1 MSAERKD
8 GAVGSGPERL
18 NPPPDSG
25 KTEARIEK
33 PVTLSIDDQQIADIG
48 AELVALKSDQIDA
61 ILPLARWSLDAVTH
75 LTEYE
80 DEKANR
86 IMTAVAFLSAIVS
99 VAFAAIVQRYPFSM
113 VAETK
118 GLSIHTNSLLL
129 VVLYALFGI
138 YFLLLTIGAALTL
151 YAVRPQFRIPSAW
164 ERTKTTPGSFL
175 FFKEIL
181 NVSGRNWG
189 RSFTQNTP
197 QALKTEYAKNSIL
210 ETYLIA
216 QKIPKKLRPLKKG
229 IVCFFASTVIL
240 ILLLPLCAVT
250 VAVLEVPAA
259 SPAPAQ
265 TGSTEKKIEIPTT
278 KTPVPGESIQA
289 GPGTPKATDKKSS
302 EAAKK
307 GSRRGVEK
315 PE

>member
-1 MSAERKD
+1 MSAEKKD
-8 GAVGSGPERL
+8 GATGPGPERPNL
-18 NPPPDSG
+18 SSDSD
-25 KTEARIEK
+25 KAVPHNKK
-33 PVTLSIDDQQIADIG
+33 PITLSIDDQQIADIG
-48 AELVALKSDQIDA
+48 AELVALKPENIDA

-118 GLSIHTNSLLL
+118 GLTIHANSLLL
-129 VVLYALFGI
+129 VVLYGLFGI
-138 YFLLLTIGAALTL
+138 YFLLLTIGAAFTL

-189 RSFTQNTP
+189 RSFTQNIP

-229 IVCFFASTVIL
+229 IFCFLGSTVIL

-265 TGSTEKKIEIPTT
+265 AGSMGKKIEIPTT
-278 KTPVPGESIQA
+278 KTPVAGESVQA
-289 GPGTPKATDKKSS
+289 GPGTPKATDKTSS
-302 EAAKK
+302 EPAKK
-307 GSRRGVEK
+307 GSRRVVEK

>member
-1 MSAERKD
+1 MSGEKKD
-8 GAVGSGPERL
+8 GAVGPEPERL
-18 NPPPDSG
+18 NLPPNPD
-25 KTEARIEK
+25 KARPHNKK
-33 PVTLSIDDQQIADIG
+33 PVTLSIDDQQFADIA
-48 AELVALKSDQIDA
+48 AELVTLKTKEIDA
-61 ILPLARWSLDAVTH
+61 ILLLAKWSLESVTH

-86 IMTAVAFLSAIVS
+86 IMTAVAFLSALVS
-99 VAFAAIVQRYPFSM
+99 VAFAVIVQRYPFTT
-113 VAETK
+113 VAQIK
-118 GLSIHTNSLLL
+118 GLSIHLNSVSLFLL
-129 VVLYALFGI
+129 YILFGV
-138 YFLLLTIGAALTL
+138 YFLLLTLGAAFTL
-151 YAVRPQFRIPSAW
+151 YAVWPRFQIPSSW

-181 NVSGRNWG
+181 NVSGKNWG

-197 QALKTEYAKNSIL
+197 EMLKTEYAKNSIL

-240 ILLLPLCAVT
+240 VLLLPLCAVT
-250 VAVLEVPAA
+250 VAFLEVPAT

-265 TGSTEKKIEIPTT
+265 TGSTDKKIEIPTT
-278 KTPVPGESIQA
+278 KTPASHGSVQA
-289 GPGTPKATDKKSS
+289 NPGTPKATDQKSG
-302 EAAKK
+302 EPANKD
-307 GSRRGVEK
+307 SRRNVEK